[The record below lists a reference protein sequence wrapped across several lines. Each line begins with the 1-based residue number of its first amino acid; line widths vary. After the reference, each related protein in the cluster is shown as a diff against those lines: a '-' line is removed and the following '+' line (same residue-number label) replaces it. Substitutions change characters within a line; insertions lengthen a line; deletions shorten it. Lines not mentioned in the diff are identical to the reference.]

1 MIDWEQKAFY
11 IALYDSRAICGI
23 ISRNKELSV
32 DILIGAMIISPVRHS
47 AITAFSPVAAL
58 SALTFSIAE
67 VAALF
72 GSTVVILLSGK
83 FFDCSNDLFA
93 DKRQTKKN
101 KDYISLAPFSRGIVN
116 F

>member
-101 KDYISLAPFSRGIVN
+101 KDYISLTPFSRGIVN